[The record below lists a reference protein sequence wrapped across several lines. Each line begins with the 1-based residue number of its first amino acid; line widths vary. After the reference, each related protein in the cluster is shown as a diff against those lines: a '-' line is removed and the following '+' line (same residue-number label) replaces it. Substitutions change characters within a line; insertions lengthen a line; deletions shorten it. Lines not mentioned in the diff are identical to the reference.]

1 MPITNDQTTQIL
13 LDALQARRSFALN
26 QLSPEPIDLAAIP
39 LMLEAARWAPNHGL
53 TEPWRFT
60 VFAGDRRQVL
70 SDAFGAAYR
79 QITPA
84 TRYDA
89 AAEQGQRKRV
99 WQAPVWI
106 SLGMVPALNDL
117 GVPRMPDWEDLI
129 SVGCAAHNAHLV
141 ASSLG
146 LGAKWTSGAIVRH
159 PVVAELLGLEPP
171 AKLLGFLYVGRPIVA
186 WPQSSRRPLA
196 EVVRWET
203 DAPPPVGELRRKIV

>member
-1 MPITNDQTTQIL
+1 MTTTNDQATQIL
-13 LDALQARRSFALN
+13 LDAIHTRRSFALN

-60 VFAGDRRQVL
+60 VFAGDHRQAL

-79 QITPA
+79 QMTPEA
-84 TRYDA
+84 RYDA

-106 SLGMVPALNDL
+106 SLGMEPMLNDL
-117 GVPRMPDWEDLI
+117 GVPRMPEWEDSI

-146 LGAKWTSGAIVRH
+146 LGAKWTSGAVVRH
-159 PVVAELLGLEPP
+159 PIVAEMLGLEPP
-171 AKLLGFLYVGRPIVA
+171 ARLLGFLYVGRPAIA
-186 WPQSSRRPLA
+186 WPPSVRRPLS
-196 EVVRWET
+196 EIVRWEI
-203 DAPPPVGELRRKIV
+203 DELPEE